1 MTGSR
6 IGIAKLSTIDLNV
19 YIAFTHKIAEVEE
32 GVNKPLHTDLFTYEN
47 PSMIESIISCVTIN
61 QILISVILNQ
71 YRPGKG
77 ERVYPCPLA

>member
-1 MTGSR
+1 MCILPSHTR
-6 IGIAKLSTIDLNV
+6 L
-19 YIAFTHKIAEVEE
+19 HKIAEVKE
-32 GVNKPLHTDLFTYEN
+32 GVNKPLHTGLFTYEN
-47 PSMIESIISCVTIN
+47 PSMIESIISSVTIN

>member
-19 YIAFTHKIAEVEE
+19 YIAFTHKIAEVKE
-32 GVNKPLHTDLFTYEN
+32 GVNKPSHTGLFTYKN
-47 PSMIESIISCVTIN
+47 PSMIESIISSVTIN

>member
-6 IGIAKLSTIDLNV
+6 RGIAKLSTIDLNV

-32 GVNKPLHTDLFTYEN
+32 GVNKPLHTGLFTYEN
-47 PSMIESIISCVTIN
+47 PSMIEAIISSVTIN

>member
-1 MTGSR
+1 M
-6 IGIAKLSTIDLNV
+6 
-19 YIAFTHKIAEVEE
+19 
-32 GVNKPLHTDLFTYEN
+32 NKPLHTGLFTYEN
-47 PSMIESIISCVTIN
+47 PSMIEAIISSVTIN